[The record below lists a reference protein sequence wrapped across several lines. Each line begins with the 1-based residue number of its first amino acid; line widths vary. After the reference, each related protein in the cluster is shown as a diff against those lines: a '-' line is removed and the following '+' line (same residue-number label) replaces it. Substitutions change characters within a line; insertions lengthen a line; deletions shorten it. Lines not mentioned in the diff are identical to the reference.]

1 MRPHHWAQDKTQPS
15 SLEFKGG
22 HSLAPPT
29 TPASP
34 AHLDPSAPVLLDYS
48 FPEQSLHF
56 HTSALYFDVSSPGN
70 PSRTFKCSLGPLH
83 YVSIVL
89 ELLVSHSEHML

>member
-15 SLEFKGG
+15 SLAFKGG

-34 AHLDPSAPVLLDYS
+34 AHLDPSAPVLLDYL

-89 ELLVSHSEHML
+89 EHLVSHSEHML